1 MYLGGLCVGRSGLYF
16 LVGRYLPEVRLEGH
30 FENAILSEFNICSFL
45 LRASNVDDLDHLEKF
60 LAFVMSTLHSIAAVS
75 SSVSSNL
82 AKWTMFRISSTQ
94 RARSMPTLFQLCLPV
109 FFGHYSS
116 HCSASASPTLTWQ
129 SHSEVLPRSMS
140 GECFGCAC
148 AVLPVPQVASSP
160 TSFQFWCL

>member
-30 FENAILSEFNICSFL
+30 FENAILSEFNIFSFL

-60 LAFVMSTLHSIAAVS
+60 LAFVISTLH

-82 AKWTMFRISSTQ
+82 AKWIISEYLLLSV
-94 RARSMPTLFQLCLPV
+94 PGVCQLCSMPV
-109 FFGHYSS
+109 FFTSFQ
-116 HCSASASPTLTWQ
+116 SASASPTLTWQ

-148 AVLPVPQVASSP
+148 AVLPVPQVASFP
-160 TSFQFWCL
+160 TSFQFWCLQCSASSALI